1 MQDIVSIKFLVISP
15 DVYLGCSFL
24 EVHMQFANLSVETLL
39 SKCQGLSEERVN
51 VFAAGKD
58 DSKQLICIC
67 PNKDSARAIQSLLSI
82 AQEAHNLQ
90 VVNAC
95 ITSHCYLSPKILADG
110 SLGMVAIVINDALY
124 VDGDELEYN
133 EPELQLGTSEY
144 LHFASGLLGLQ
155 RKEGRK

>member
-1 MQDIVSIKFLVISP
+1 
-15 DVYLGCSFL
+15 
-24 EVHMQFANLSVETLL
+24 MQFTNVSVENLL
-39 SKCQGLSEERVN
+39 SKCQGFSVEGVN

-58 DSKQLICIC
+58 DSNQLICTR

-82 AQEAHNLQ
+82 AQAAHNLQ

-110 SLGMVAIVINDALY
+110 SLGMVATVINDAVY
-124 VDGDELEYN
+124 VDGDEFEYN

-144 LHFASGLLGLQ
+144 VHFASGFLGLQ